1 LWNSG
6 KAIHYS
12 RRGDQQTS
20 IRNRRSRFPQ
30 DSHISPPTSPISN
43 TKEGLT
49 IGVIYVIS
57 DSLGE
62 TAECVARAAAS
73 QFDGGEIDIRRVP
86 YVTDAEHLED
96 VIHEAAQEKG
106 IIAFTLVLPELKK
119 QLLQLAAAQGLAA
132 VDLLGPLM
140 DAITRVTGD
149 EPRLEPGL
157 IRRTDEDYF
166 RKMEAIDFAV
176 KYDNGKDTRGLIHA
190 DLVLVGVS
198 RTSKTPV
205 CMYLAH
211 KRLRAANLALVPE
224 VPLPEELLA
233 LPAEKIIG
241 LTIDA
246 EQLYQV
252 RQERL
257 RTLGLPGPA
266 GYATRERIEAE
277 LAYARRVMDQL
288 GCPVIDVTNKA
299 VEDTAGK
306 ILQIYYRRESSYG
319 K

>member
-1 LWNSG
+1 M
-6 KAIHYS
+6 KAAA
-12 RRGDQQTS
+12 RKGG
-20 IRNRRSRFPQ
+20 F
-30 DSHISPPTSPISN
+30 
-43 TKEGLT
+43 T

-62 TAECVARAAAS
+62 TAEYVARAAAS
-73 QFDGGEIDIRRVP
+73 QFDGGELDIRRVP
-86 YVTDAEHLED
+86 YVTDAEHLEE
-96 VIHEAAQEKG
+96 VINEAAQEQG
-106 IIAFTLVLPELKK
+106 VIAFTLVLPELKK
-119 QLLQLAAAQGLAA
+119 RLLELAAERGLTA

-140 DAITRVTGD
+140 DAIARATGVQ
-149 EPRLEPGL
+149 PRLEPGL
-157 IRRTDEDYF
+157 IRRLDEDYF

-176 KYDNGKDTRGLIHA
+176 KYDNGKDTRGLCHA
-190 DLVLVGVS
+190 DLVLIGVS

-224 VPLPEELLA
+224 VPLPEELLS

-246 EQLYQV
+246 EKLYQI

-257 RTLGLPGPA
+257 KTLGLPGQA
-266 GYATRERIEAE
+266 DYATRSRIEQE
-277 LAYARRVMDQL
+277 LAYARKVMDQL

-299 VEDTAGK
+299 VEETAGK
-306 ILQIYYRRESSYG
+306 ILQIYYRREGYG

>member
-1 LWNSG
+1 
-6 KAIHYS
+6 
-12 RRGDQQTS
+12 
-20 IRNRRSRFPQ
+20 
-30 DSHISPPTSPISN
+30 
-43 TKEGLT
+43 
-49 IGVIYVIS
+49 
-57 DSLGE
+57 
-62 TAECVARAAAS
+62 
-73 QFDGGEIDIRRVP
+73 VP
-86 YVTDAEHLED
+86 YVTDAEHLEE
-96 VIHEAAQEKG
+96 VIQEAAQEKG

-233 LPAEKIIG
+233 LTAEKIIG

-266 GYATRERIEAE
+266 GYATRERIEEE

>member
-1 LWNSG
+1 MGNRAGAHFCLASG
-6 KAIHYS
+6 LRLPSK
-12 RRGDQQTS
+12 G
-20 IRNRRSRFPQ
+20 
-30 DSHISPPTSPISN
+30 
-43 TKEGLT
+43 GVT

-62 TAECVARAAAS
+62 TAEYVARAAAS
-73 QFDGGEIDIRRVP
+73 QFDGGGLDIRRVP
-86 YVTDAEHLED
+86 YVTDLDHLEE
-96 VIHEAAQEKG
+96 VVNEAAQEQG
-106 IIAFTLVLPELKK
+106 IIAFTLVLPDLKK
-119 QLLQLAAAQGLAA
+119 KLLELAAARGLEA

-140 DAITRVTGD
+140 DAITRVTGGR
-149 EPRLEPGL
+149 PRLEPGL

-176 KYDNGKDTRGLIHA
+176 KYDNGKDIRGLSHA
-190 DLVLVGVS
+190 DLVLIGVS

-224 VPLPEELLA
+224 VPLPGELLN
-233 LPAEKIIG
+233 LPPEKIIG

-246 EQLYQV
+246 GLLYQI

-257 RTLGLPGPA
+257 KTLGLPGPA
-266 GYATRERIEAE
+266 GYATRERIEEE

-288 GCPVIDVTNKA
+288 GCPVINVINKA
-299 VEDTAGK
+299 VEETAGK
-306 ILQIYYRRESSYG
+306 ILQIYYRRERNG